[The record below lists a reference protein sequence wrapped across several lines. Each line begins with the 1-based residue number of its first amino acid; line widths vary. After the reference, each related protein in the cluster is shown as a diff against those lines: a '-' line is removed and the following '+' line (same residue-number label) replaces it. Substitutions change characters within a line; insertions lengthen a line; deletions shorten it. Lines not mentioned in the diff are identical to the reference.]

1 MVDVV
6 INQMIHRLITSLRGI
21 NRSARSWRVRRGV
34 LMREGTW
41 ADAETDFH
49 ERPRYKGDWLKM
61 EAKWMGGEGD
71 CRDVT

>member
-1 MVDVV
+1 MIDVV

-21 NRSARSWRVRRGV
+21 KRLAWRWRMRRGE
-34 LMREGTW
+34 LRRERTW
-41 ADAETDFH
+41 TDAETASH
-49 ERPRYKGDWLKM
+49 EKPRYSGDWLKM